1 MVRVVIKRY
10 GKSPKELLLDLENQ
24 WFEFQAEAL
33 DVGKSLH
40 IFVKEYI
47 KNHAKRPGYKGKIA
61 DAISYDESIE
71 MGKVS
76 FAIGDIAQLDE
87 KTNRA
92 WRAVNWGSSHMVGR
106 KLPVGY
112 FRPGQAKP
120 DRSHFR
126 EGRWYS
132 TGGTMSKY
140 APYVKMPIPPMYFVE
155 ALITKGREAIFNL
168 INKFLE
174 RVKGKK

>member
-10 GKSPKELLLDLENQ
+10 DKSPKELLLDLENQ
-24 WFEFQAEAL
+24 WFEFQAETL

-40 IFVKEYI
+40 NFVKEYI

-71 MGKVS
+71 MGKIS

-87 KTNRA
+87 KTDRA

-112 FRPGQAKP
+112 FRLGQAKP

-132 TGGTMSKY
+132 TGGMMSKY
-140 APYVKMPIPPMYFVE
+140 APYVKIPIPPMYFVE
-155 ALITKGREAIFNL
+155 ELIKEGKKQ
-168 INKFLE
+168 INKLIAE
-174 RVKGKK
+174 TIAKIKGKK